1 MPDPVERFA
10 SQIQRVEAA
19 LYADLT
25 KVANQLRSLSD
36 TELINTLREL
46 NLFQDLLDRGYAD
59 AVNGLIDSYGD
70 NLSRIVKEARKR
82 GIRDIAGGTVSQLE
96 LLQELDTRRLLGN
109 LSEYADRLTN
119 ALFSGIVSGESI
131 GLIIKRLSE
140 TVPLATHQLNVA
152 AYDSFRQFDDLARY
166 RVFEGANVR
175 WEYVGPVDDRNRD
188 VCRATIENQPSKG
201 YTEAQVKS
209 SNTPFGIRGGF
220 NCRHEWMVYEG
231 S

>member
-1 MPDPVERFA
+1 M
-10 SQIQRVEAA
+10 
-19 LYADLT
+19 
-25 KVANQLRSLSD
+25 
-36 TELINTLREL
+36 REL

-82 GIRDIAGGTVSQLE
+82 GIRDIAGATVSQLE